1 MTKRATKALQILES
15 NHCMINSLCIKE
27 ELKSY
32 KDFDFVEY
40 LKKAVKSYGNDN
52 NVEVTK

>member
-1 MTKRATKALQILES
+1 MTKRATKAIQILNS
-15 NHCMINSLCIKE
+15 NYCMINGLCTKE

-40 LKKAVKSYGNDN
+40 LKRAVKSYGNDN
-52 NVEVTK
+52 VEVIRR

>member
-1 MTKRATKALQILES
+1 MTKRATKAIQILNS
-15 NHCMINSLCIKE
+15 NYCMINGLCTKE

-40 LKKAVKSYGNDN
+40 LKKAVKSYGKEHN
-52 NVEVTK
+52 NE

>member
-15 NHCMINSLCIKE
+15 NHCMINSLCTKE

-40 LKKAVKSYGNDN
+40 LKRAVKSYGNDN
-52 NVEVTK
+52 VEVIRR